1 MSRRPHVLTAA
12 AVAAAGLTLGLTACG
27 SGSSSS
33 TSTPAGTTAGGTA
46 STGTPAATGK
56 SGGTVTALFGTAP
69 DYLDPGEA
77 YTTQGAE
84 PHWITYTGLYTYA
97 HANGTA
103 GTQVI
108 PGLADALPKISS
120 DGKTYTMTLRKGLV
134 FSDGTP
140 VKAKDFTATIE
151 RSIRLNWG
159 GKSFFTGNIKGA
171 DAFDKK
177 QSKTI
182 SGIKADDATGKITIT
197 LKQPYGAFLNV
208 LAFPAAGLVPSGT
221 AVKNLSNDPPPG
233 VGPYMIKDVVPN
245 RSFTAVPNPQWAKM
259 NIPGIPAAKV
269 TVNVKIVSNTQL
281 EAEQVIN
288 NSADVFD
295 NFDTLPPALL
305 AQAKNQASDRFSQVP
320 AVSTYYF
327 FMNTQTKPFNNQM
340 ARQAVDM
347 AIDRRAISRLSSGT
361 LQPGCFFLPPGM
373 QGHPDGACP
382 SAGDPNAKPDLAKAR
397 ALLKK
402 SGEFG
407 AKVTVWGQNR
417 SPRKEYIDYY
427 TSVLNQLGF
436 KATTKLIA
444 DAAYFPT
451 IGNLK
456 SNPQT
461 GFADWNQDFPN
472 PSDFYLLLDQN
483 SIQQTNNQNF
493 SQVKDPHIQSE
504 LAYLNKVPAADL
516 EKAAP
521 RWAALD
527 KYVEQKAYF
536 ANYGY
541 LVIPKFMSTKIDYKS
556 AIVSPVYGN
565 DWTSWSVGG

>member
-1 MSRRPHVLTAA
+1 VA
-12 AVAAAGLTLGLTACG
+12 AVGLTLALGACG
-27 SGSSSS
+27 SKSSSAT
-33 TSTPAGTTAGGTA
+33 TSSPAGSGSTAG
-46 STGTPAATGK
+46 TPVSNGK

-84 PHWITYTGLYTYA
+84 PHWLTYTGLYTYA

-103 GTQVI
+103 GTKLI

-120 DGKTYTMTLRKGLV
+120 DGKTYEITLRKGLV
-134 FSDGTP
+134 YSDGTP
-140 VKAKDFTATIE
+140 VKAKDFGYTIQ

-159 GKSFFTGNIKGA
+159 GKSFFTGNIAGA
-171 DAFDKK
+171 DAFNSKK
-177 QSKTI
+177 ARTI

-197 LKQPYGAFLNV
+197 LKQPYGAFVNV
-208 LAFPAAGLVPSGT
+208 LAFPAAGLVPTGT
-221 AVKNLSNDPPPG
+221 KIANLSNTPPPG

-245 RSFTAVPNPQWAKM
+245 RSYSAVPNPQWAKM

-269 TVNVKIVSNTQL
+269 TVNAKIVSNTQL

-305 AQAKNQASDRFSQVP
+305 AQAKQQAADRFSQVP

-327 FMNTQTKPFNNQM
+327 FMNTTTKPFNNQM

-361 LQPGCFFLPPGM
+361 LTPGCFFLPPGM
-373 QGHPDGACP
+373 QGHPEGNCP
-382 SAGDPNAKPDLAKAR
+382 AAGDPNAKPDLAAAR

-427 TSVLNQLGF
+427 TSVLNDLGF

-461 GFADWNQDFPN
+461 GFADWNQDFPH
-472 PSDFYLLLDQN
+472 PSDFYLLLDED
-483 SIQQTNNQNF
+483 SIQDTNNQNF

-504 LAYLNKVPAADL
+504 LKELNAVPATDL
-516 EKAAP
+516 ATVSA

-527 KYVEQKAYF
+527 KYVEDKAYF

-541 LVIPKFMSTKIDYKS
+541 LVIPKFMSDRIDYKA